1 MFSMGSLPV
10 FARFRYASC
19 SNVNVGRAR
28 SHHKS
33 FFFFETKEC
42 PKTLGV
48 GDRILLLGVQLQMWK
63 GYLQLSGKNIHV
75 ENVTQNHP

>member
-1 MFSMGSLPV
+1 MHLAATLMS
-10 FARFRYASC
+10 AERDRTIKA
-19 SNVNVGRAR
+19 
-28 SHHKS
+28 S
-33 FFFFETKEC
+33 FFFDTKEC

-48 GDRILLLGVQLQMWK
+48 GDHILLLGVQLQMWK